1 MNIRTM
7 ILMALAALF
16 LAGNAIAEDSREL
29 NRIAKI
35 YQSGNVEKAVP
46 ELKSYLSVHS
56 DDTLAW
62 TILGHASKDAG
73 QLEEAEKAYKEA
85 IRLNPKRVEAITGM
99 GMLARI
105 SKDYDA
111 AMRWYEQAIKID
123 PKYGQAYSS
132 IVTIALKKSDFKKAV
147 SVGEKGYQL
156 DNTDPVI
163 AANLAIAY
171 HYDKQI
177 EARDKMTKTAE
188 RLGYGKLDVL
198 QKIYAGELDVRD

>member
-1 MNIRTM
+1 M
-7 ILMALAALF
+7 ILAGLAAF
-16 LAGNAIAEDSREL
+16 SLANNALAEDSREL
-29 NRIAKI
+29 NRIAKL

-46 ELKSYLSVHS
+46 ELKSYLAAHA

-73 QLEEAEKAYKEA
+73 QLAEAEKAYKEA
-85 IRLNPKRVEAITGM
+85 IRLNPKRVEALTGM
-99 GMLARI
+99 GMLARTT
-105 SKDYDA
+105 KDYDE

-132 IVTIALKKSDFKKAV
+132 MVTLALKKGDFKKAV
-147 SVGEKGYQL
+147 SMGEKSYQL
-156 DNTDPVI
+156 DNADPVI

-177 EARDKMTKTAE
+177 DARDRMTKTAA

-198 QKIYAGELDVRD
+198 QKIYAGEMDVRD

>member
-7 ILMALAALF
+7 ILVGLAAF
-16 LAGNAIAEDSREL
+16 SLAGNALAEDSREL

-35 YQSGNVEKAVP
+35 YSSGDVEKAVP
-46 ELKSYLSVHS
+46 ELKSYLSAHA

-73 QLEEAEKAYKEA
+73 QLAEAEKAYKEA
-85 IRLNPKRVEAITGM
+85 IRLNPKRVEAMTGM
-99 GMLARI
+99 GMLARVT
-105 SKDYDA
+105 KDYDE

-123 PKYGQAYSS
+123 PKFGQAYSS
-132 IVTIALKKSDFKKAV
+132 IVTLALKKSDFKKAV
-147 SVGEKGYQL
+147 SMGEKGYQL
-156 DNTDPVI
+156 DSTDPVI

-171 HYDKQI
+171 HYNKQI
-177 EARDKMTKTAE
+177 DARDRMTKTAA

>member
-1 MNIRTM
+1 MTIRAT
-7 ILMALAALF
+7 ILAALAAF
-16 LAGNAIAEDSREL
+16 SLAGHAMAEDAREL

-35 YQSGNVEKAVP
+35 YQSGNVEKAIP
-46 ELKSYLSVHS
+46 ELKSYLSAHA

-73 QLEEAEKAYKEA
+73 QLAEAEKAYKEA
-85 IRLNPKRVEAITGM
+85 IRRNPKRIEAMTGM
-99 GMLARI
+99 GMLARVTR
-105 SKDYDA
+105 DYDE
-111 AMRWYEQAIKID
+111 AMRWYEQAIAID

-147 SVGEKGYQL
+147 SMGEKGYQL
-156 DNTDPVI
+156 DSTDPVI

-177 EARDKMTKTAE
+177 DARDRMTKTAA